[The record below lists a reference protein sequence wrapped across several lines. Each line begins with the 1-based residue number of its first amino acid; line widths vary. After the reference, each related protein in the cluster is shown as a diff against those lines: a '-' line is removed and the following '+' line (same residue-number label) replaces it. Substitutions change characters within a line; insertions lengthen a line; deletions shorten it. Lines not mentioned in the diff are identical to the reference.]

1 MCFSLD
7 FCVRVCERAY
17 TSADTCSQSLI
28 CTCCLVVSRQVSHQ
42 PGELLLEEPSANCL
56 NSCLCLC
63 SRFSVCWGA
72 CLCDSPPVSFPSCLV
87 GPTSACSCAEMKR
100 WLRFRLFLYPLFFS
114 LGLCRAHPLKQSCGL
129 PLTIL
134 SFFEVF
140 SWDGRPHDLMHPH
153 YSLSAT
159 GELKLSPVY

>member
-7 FCVRVCERAY
+7 FCVRACASERAY

-72 CLCDSPPVSFPSCLV
+72 CLRDSPPVSFPSCLV

-100 WLRFRLFLYPLFFS
+100 WLRFRLFLYPPFF
-114 LGLCRAHPLKQSCGL
+114 L
-129 PLTIL
+129 P
-134 SFFEVF
+134 
-140 SWDGRPHDLMHPH
+140 R
-153 YSLSAT
+153 SLSST
-159 GELKLSPVY
+159 STQTKLWSSADYFVLFRGFLSRR